1 MNDTK
6 TGKTA
11 TTRQTNSTASATS
24 TTVSSSPCGCG
35 CHGQVLPSEGCC
47 KLTCFE
53 RPQYFC
59 GQLLSDADLTAE
71 ETYFREKNKLY
82 HRTLDGFGVVCGLRM
97 TCDGQCKGH
106 ITIGDGYAID
116 CCGNDLVVCQPRS
129 FDVIGELRKKKWLV
143 EVPREHHGS
152 RLERLEHDEVYFKDR
167 GDNGNHDCIS
177 KTCYYISICY
187 EEEALDFVT
196 PYSTDCTPAPAP
208 CQPTRIR
215 EGVRFEIYDKL
226 PVRPNPLDEIGKRI
240 ECCFSMFRDG
250 QFCRGLE
257 DLAPR
262 ILGILCY
269 DDKVDR
275 PEENVHARDGERKN
289 QTKEHEAHCLF
300 EELRV
305 QFLHE
310 LRTCPDQYTCNLEE
324 QVYRLRPPARDD
336 RDIGTPALEAFTRL
350 FELIQKYVFGCVL
363 AQFAFECPEPPDP
376 CCVLIGSVEVENGRL
391 TRVINYPRW
400 YLWCFANFFEVLTY
414 QLANDAACGS
424 KSTKQISPDQ
434 RSDYQKA
441 GKNGCCPGF
450 EVDVCE
456 FLQLFKADN
465 RAFEKAARTSVDA
478 IRAVYDSLSDGFNF
492 MRPHSIATA
501 VLDNLS
507 FEQAQKLA
515 KELNFSLES
524 LGEPP
529 SEAQDPVSALL
540 ANLIHRGTSPIAVF
554 EHERRVTGAARIMNA
569 SVRPSSKPDSVSPE
583 DTSALGQQV
592 KQLEDELRRLKELL
606 TKPHG
611 VAQAFE
617 ERFKQFEEELGRMKE
632 SPTKVAAEVPQV
644 MEERLKQIEEGLRNV
659 EKSLAE
665 KVEHL
670 WRKIFRTE
678 GDTGGTH

>member
-1 MNDTK
+1 MNDTR
-6 TGKTA
+6 TSRTA

-24 TTVSSSPCGCG
+24 TTVSSSSCGCG
-35 CHGQVLPSEGCC
+35 CHGQGLPSEGCC

-116 CCGNDLVVCQPRS
+116 CCGNDLVVCRPRS
-129 FDVIGELRKKKWLV
+129 FDVIGKLREKKWLV
-143 EVPREHHGS
+143 EVPREHHRS
-152 RLERLEHDEVYFKDR
+152 RLEPLEHDDLDFKDR

-177 KTCYYISICY
+177 KTCYYIGICY

-215 EGVRFEIYDKL
+215 EGARFEIYDKL
-226 PVRPNPLDEIGKRI
+226 PVRPNPLNEVGKRI
-240 ECCFSMFRDG
+240 ECCFRMFRDG
-250 QFCRGLE
+250 QFCRGLQQ
-257 DLAPR
+257 LAPR
-262 ILGILCY
+262 ILDVLCY
-269 DDKVDR
+269 DDKTR
-275 PEENVHARDGERKN
+275 GRDDNTQSSHDERY
-289 QTKEHEAHCLF
+289 QTKEREAHCLF
-300 EELRV
+300 EELRA

-310 LRTCPDQYTCNLEE
+310 LRTCPDLYNCNLEE
-324 QVYRLRPPARDD
+324 QVYRLRPPSRGGYTTD
-336 RDIGTPALEAFTRL
+336 PAAPEAFTKL
-350 FELIQKYVFGCVL
+350 LELIQKHVFSCVL
-363 AQFAFECPEPPDP
+363 AQFAFQCPEPPDP

-400 YLWCFANFFEVLTY
+400 YLWSFANFFEVLTY
-414 QLANDAACGS
+414 QLANDAACGN
-424 KSTKQISPDQ
+424 KSMKQTSPDQ
-434 RSDYQKA
+434 QVDYQKA
-441 GKNGCCPGF
+441 GKNGCCPSF

-456 FLQLFKADN
+456 FLQLFHADN

-478 IRAVYDSLSDGFNF
+478 IQAVYDSLSDGFNF
-492 MRPHSIATA
+492 MRPHGIAPA
-501 VLDNLS
+501 VLNNLP

-529 SEAQDPVSALL
+529 SEAQDPLSALL
-540 ANLIHRGTSPIAVF
+540 ANLIHRGTAPIAAF
-554 EHERRVTGAARIMNA
+554 EREKFVIGATRIMNA
-569 SVRPSSKPDSVSPE
+569 AARPSSKPDSVSPE

-592 KQLEDELRRLKELL
+592 KQLEDELQRLKESLA
-606 TKPHG
+606 KPPG
-611 VAQAFE
+611 VAQALE
-617 ERFKQFEEELGRMKE
+617 QRFKQFEEELGRMKE
-632 SPTKVAAEVPQV
+632 SPTKVAAEVPQA

-678 GDTGGTH
+678 GDTGGND